1 MIFYVYGSNL
11 KKILILL
18 LIFNALLLITRCYI
32 RLDKNNTLNF
42 LDLNIS
48 ICVDKHTFFIYRK
61 PSYSYNMIPVDSN
74 HPILL
79 IK

>member
-11 KKILILL
+11 KKILIHLPIL
-18 LIFNALLLITRCYI
+18 NALLLITRCYI

-48 ICVDKHTFFIYRK
+48 ICTDNKHKFFIYRK
-61 PSYSYNMIPVDSN
+61 PSYSDNIIPVDSN
-74 HPILL
+74 HPI
-79 IK
+79 